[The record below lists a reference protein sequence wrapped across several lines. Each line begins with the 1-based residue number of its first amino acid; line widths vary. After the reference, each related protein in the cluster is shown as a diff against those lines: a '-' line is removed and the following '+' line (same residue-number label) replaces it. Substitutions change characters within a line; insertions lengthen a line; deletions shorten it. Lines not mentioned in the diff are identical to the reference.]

1 LLSREELEKIPRRY
15 RWLLKLLMKLPCPGF
30 PGFVMKRLPGI
41 EGIYWTVIVPIFL
54 IVYFFLSFWLI
65 SFFSARLAFP
75 FNTLLV
81 LSMPAILLVIFV
93 RTQLERAVALWR
105 SLKA

>member
-1 LLSREELEKIPRRY
+1 
-15 RWLLKLLMKLPCPGF
+15 
-30 PGFVMKRLPGI
+30 
-41 EGIYWTVIVPIFL
+41 VIVPIFL
-54 IVYFFLSFWLI
+54 IVYFYLSFWLI